1 MKHSTRYS
9 MYNDKTSKPTSL
21 ELRGRR
27 QLLKTAGAL
36 GLGVTGAFALGSL
49 GVGPFMATPAHAAPS
64 LEDMLAPRVL
74 GDPNA
79 PIHMAE
85 YFSLSCSHCANFHH
99 GTFKQIKSDW
109 IDTGRVRFEMR
120 DFPLQGPAIY
130 AHALA
135 RSVPITAYEGMIDI
149 LFKQQETWVTADDPV
164 SALARIA
171 RIAGIGSDAFLEI
184 VQNRPLLEG
193 IVQIAQHGYSRYEI
207 NSTPSFV
214 INDDNVIRGDAGYD
228 DFLSALNEYST

>member
-1 MKHSTRYS
+1 MIKHSTRYS
-9 MYNDKTSKPTSL
+9 MYNDKTPKSAPF
-21 ELRGRR
+21 ELHDRR

-36 GLGVTGAFALGSL
+36 GLGLAGAFALS
-49 GVGPFMATPAHAAPS
+49 PFMAKPTHAAPS
-64 LEDMLAPRVL
+64 LEDMLSPRVL

-99 GTFKQIKSDW
+99 GTFKKIKSDW

-135 RSVPITAYEGMIDI
+135 RSVPVSAYEGMIDI

-171 RIAGIGSDAFLEI
+171 RIAGIGSDAFLEL

-193 IVQIAQHGYSRYEI
+193 IVEIARYGYSRFEI

-214 INDDNVIRGDAGYD
+214 INDEKIIRGDAGYD
-228 DFLSALNEYST
+228 NFLSALNEYST